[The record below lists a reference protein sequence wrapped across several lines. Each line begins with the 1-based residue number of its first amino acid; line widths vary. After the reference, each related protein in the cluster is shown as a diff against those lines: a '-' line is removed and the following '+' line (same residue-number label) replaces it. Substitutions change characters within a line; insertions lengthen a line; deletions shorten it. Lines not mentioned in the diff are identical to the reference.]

1 MEISLK
7 NVNKIFLKKGF
18 HSLLLAFS
26 DIRKYAG
33 CPMRVNFPV
42 SHSFLNFD
50 SQVSLKP
57 DEVYHLT
64 LLLSYSLAHSSSKP
78 LSYIWCGTC
87 FFEMLNVKSLGVTFD
102 TSSMIN
108 RS

>member
-33 CPMRVNFPV
+33 
-42 SHSFLNFD
+42 
-50 SQVSLKP
+50 
-57 DEVYHLT
+57 
-64 LLLSYSLAHSSSKP
+64 
-78 LSYIWCGTC
+78 
-87 FFEMLNVKSLGVTFD
+87 
-102 TSSMIN
+102 
-108 RS
+108 